1 MRWFAGRLGS
11 FSGDLEGEL
20 VKWLGIAIVLIV
32 VVVGIGALGVVI
44 VQTRTAAASKA
55 TVVRIEEARL
65 GKLTETVS
73 APGQVEPNINVQISA
88 KTSGRIVELPYEEGA
103 VVTKGDPNANPAVAP
118 SVLVRLD
125 SRDLESRLQSAQA
138 DRAARAAQIEVEKAR
153 VVSQKDNLVGQK
165 AALDQAERDYQRQC
179 ELLKTKDISQ
189 VTCDEAKLKL
199 DDLKARYD
207 SAVHSLDAATL
218 NLKVLE
224 HNLEAA
230 DAGIDQA
237 KENLSYTVI
246 TAPINGTITR
256 INAKVGEMVVTGMM
270 NNPGT
275 KILEVGDLSEMLV
288 VAQVDESD
296 VGKVKCGQSAQVH
309 IQAWPNKVF
318 KGVVRTV
325 ALSNNTGN
333 QGAKYYETE
342 VLLKDPNEQIFTG
355 MTADVDIEVAH
366 HEEVL
371 VVPSQAVL
379 GREVDALP
387 VDIRDKLTEDEKS
400 KTFATVVF
408 VYKDGKA
415 ILTPVRV
422 GASSTTHTIINAGIA
437 VGDRIVVGPY
447 KELEKLKHDQ
457 AVKDEREAKA
467 EEEAKKKDKKA
478 QTRDSSDANKTK

>member
-1 MRWFAGRLGS
+1 
-11 FSGDLEGEL
+11 LEGEL
-20 VKWLGIAIVLIV
+20 VKWLGIWLVLVAV
-32 VVVGIGALGVVI
+32 VAGIGALGMVMVKR
-44 VQTRTAAASKA
+44 QSAAANKA
-55 TVVRIEEARL
+55 TVVRVEEAQL

-73 APGQVEPNINVQISA
+73 APGQVEPNVNVQISA
-88 KTSGRIVELPYEEGA
+88 KTSGRIVELPYDEGA
-103 VVTKGDPNANPAVAP
+103 TVTRGDPNANPPAP
-118 SVLVRLD
+118 ASILVRLD

-153 VVSQKDNLVGQK
+153 ITSQDASLIGQK

-199 DDLKARYD
+199 DDLKAKYE
-207 SAVHSLDAATL
+207 SATHSLSAAKL

-224 HNLEAA
+224 HNLESA
-230 DAGIDQA
+230 DAGIEQA
-237 KENLSYTVI
+237 KENLSYTII

-296 VGKVKCGQSAQVH
+296 VGKVRCGQAAQVH

-318 KGVVRTV
+318 DGVVRTV

-333 QGAKYYETE
+333 QGSKYYETE

-355 MTADVDIEVAH
+355 MTADVDIDVAY
-366 HEEVL
+366 HEQML

-379 GREVDALP
+379 GREVDELP
-387 VDIRDKLTEDEKS
+387 VDIRDQLSEEEKG
-400 KTFATVVF
+400 KTYATVVYL
-408 VYKDGKA
+408 YKEGKA
-415 ILTPVRV
+415 LVTPVRI
-422 GASSTTHTIINAGIA
+422 GASSTTHTIITSGVA
-437 VGDRIVVGPY
+437 VGDKVVVGPY
-447 KELEKLKHDQ
+447 KELEKLKHKQ
-457 AVKDEREAKA
+457 AIRDEREVKA
-467 EEEAKKKDKKA
+467 EEEAKNKSKKA
-478 QTRDSSDANKTK
+478 RAGDANDANQGK